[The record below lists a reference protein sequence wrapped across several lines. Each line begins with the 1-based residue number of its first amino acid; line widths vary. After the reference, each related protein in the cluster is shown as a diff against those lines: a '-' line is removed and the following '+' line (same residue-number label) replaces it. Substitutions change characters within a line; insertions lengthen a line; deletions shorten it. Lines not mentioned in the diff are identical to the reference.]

1 MHIAKHIVFL
11 SILIFIVSG
20 CTASTTEP
28 IVPTPKTMTDKIQQS
43 ESNYNNAVGDVI
55 DMREDLDGYDLGI

>member
-1 MHIAKHIVFL
+1 MRLAKHILFL

-20 CTASTTEP
+20 CMTDTSSQT
-28 IVPTPKTMTDKIQQS
+28 ISTPKEMTDKIKKN
-43 ESNYNNAVGDVI
+43 ESNYNDAVGDVI